1 MQPKSYRVFKWVVYA
16 FATLLLCILQ
26 SLVCCNIRV
35 LGLTPFLY
43 PVLPAVFGMFEG
55 SRPGAVFGLLLG
67 LFCDLLVP
75 APFRGFFTIV
85 FPLAAAFAAGIAS
98 RLQSRG
104 VLCTLIVSAAG
115 LLMTCVFRMGVQVL
129 SGGQYLGLMA
139 RIAVGETLLTLPLAL
154 LVLPLYRAVNKR
166 CAVDY

>member
-1 MQPKSYRVFKWVVYA
+1 MGCLRLCDSVVVHPA
-16 FATLLLCILQ
+16 IAGVLQ
-26 SLVCCNIRV
+26 YPGAWIDAISLSRPSGGVW
-35 LGLTPFLY
+35 
-43 PVLPAVFGMFEG
+43 MFEG